1 MSKAE
6 PCMLFFCLLFL
17 EEGGRKEE
25 GGGITASL
33 TLSISNHSN
42 KLVNEAP

>member
-1 MSKAE
+1 
-6 PCMLFFCLLFL
+6 MLFFCLLFL

-25 GGGITASL
+25 GGGGGITASL

>member
-25 GGGITASL
+25 GGITASL

>member
-1 MSKAE
+1 
-6 PCMLFFCLLFL
+6 MLFFCLLFL

-25 GGGITASL
+25 GGGGITASL